1 MANKMVKNSIYGRTD
16 DIKISVKKSE
26 IEYCFKADNVE
37 EFEKRF
43 DALKDIIRQRLTN
56 EITKQQVKSL
66 REYIINQNRG
76 NNK

>member
-1 MANKMVKNSIYGRTD
+1 MADKMVKNSIYGRTA

-26 IEYCFKADNVE
+26 IEYCFKADNVD

-56 EITKQQVKSL
+56 ELTKRSIKSIS
-66 REYIINQNRG
+66 EYIINMNRG
-76 NNK
+76 ENK